1 MVQGGRVMASTSIH
15 FPKGLLEALDR
26 AATQSGVS
34 RNKLVV
40 RACKELLKQQQTPWP
55 PGFFDPERLSEEDL
69 AELRA
74 GVDEMSEAIAAA
86 RRSKSAPV
94 L

>member
-1 MVQGGRVMASTSIH
+1 MASTSIH
-15 FPKGLLEALDR
+15 FPKGLLDELDQAAAR
-26 AATQSGVS
+26 AGVS

-40 RACKELLKQQQTPWP
+40 QACEALLEQQRKPWP
-55 PGFFDPERLSEEDL
+55 PGFFDPDRLSEDDL

-74 GVDEMSEAIAAA
+74 GVDEMRESIEQA
-86 RRSKSAPV
+86 RRSKAPPV

>member
-1 MVQGGRVMASTSIH
+1 MASTSIH
-15 FPKGLLEALDR
+15 FPKGLLEELDR
-26 AATQSGVS
+26 AAAQSGVS

-40 RACKELLKQQQTPWP
+40 RACEELLEQQRRPWP
-55 PGFFDPERLSEEDL
+55 PGFFDPDRLSEDDL

-74 GVDEMSEAIAAA
+74 GVDEMQEAIERA
-86 RRSKSAPV
+86 RRSKAPPV